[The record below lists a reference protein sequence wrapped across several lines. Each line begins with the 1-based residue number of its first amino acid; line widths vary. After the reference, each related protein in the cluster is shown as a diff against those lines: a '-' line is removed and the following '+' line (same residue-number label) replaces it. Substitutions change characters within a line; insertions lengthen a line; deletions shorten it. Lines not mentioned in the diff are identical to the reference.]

1 MNDYG
6 VSVCYSVVLISL
18 RVYAG
23 MLLAGF
29 ILRNIPVVT
38 DAVYIDVRWSASLR
52 NIALGVILVKAGLEL
67 DEKV

>member
-1 MNDYG
+1 
-6 VSVCYSVVLISL
+6 
-18 RVYAG
+18 

-52 NIALGVILVKAGLEL
+52 NIALAVILVKAGLEL
-67 DEKV
+67 DGKV